1 MMPVFVVYGFGFNR
15 DYVANVSADVIH
27 VVINH

>member
-1 MMPVFVVYGFGFNR
+1 MPVFVVYGFGFNR